1 MLKVFAIRSLVA
13 AACVCAVAAV
23 GASTAAAAA
32 SPPGIVIGPIKVHHG
47 FTLTLFDSSCT
58 SVANTGD
65 LTLEYSKGGSKL
77 SISHD
82 YSGGVAVC
90 KLSKKLGSGSL
101 TASWPGVA
109 TIKLKVKN
117 PGKLS
122 KPKAPP
128 GCHGSG
134 GTGRNAVVRG
144 TLKVD
149 IHTGAFGK
157 VNAHKAPAVLD
168 TSGNFSCKPTGNN
181 DISLFGI
188 FGPSPNAF
196 VSGTQPPRGQRSV
209 LISVTGAP
217 LAGGIT
223 DEFGLYSQGA
233 SKVFNAAST
242 LSSATIGAAAPYMTG
257 SLTFTALPPCSPGAG
272 RNGSFSGALV
282 VHDPVLG
289 VVTIAGSAATDASIA
304 LGSATPGFCN
314 GYGSSPAVPSFT
326 DTCSVSGDCSLS
338 DLPGSNVVQFFDSTD
353 AGSQTVTGESWNF
366 GDGSPAVSGS
376 LDQTVTHTYPATV
389 KTYTA
394 TLTVTTSAGQVL
406 TATQPVYIT
415 A

>member
-58 SVANTGD
+58 SVANTGG

-82 YSGGVAVC
+82 YSGGASVC

-257 SLTFTALPPCSPGAG
+257 SLTFTALPPVLPRCRPKRLVQRRAGGARSRAWRRDDRG
-272 RNGSFSGALV
+272 ISGDRCKYRARQR
-282 VHDPVLG
+282 DPWLLQRLRIVTGGAELHGYLLG
-289 VVTIAGSAATDASIA
+289 VRRLFAQRPSRLERRAV
-304 LGSATPGFCN
+304 LRLN
-314 GYGSSPAVPSFT
+314 GRR
-326 DTCSVSGDCSLS
+326 
-338 DLPGSNVVQFFDSTD
+338 
-353 AGSQTVTGESWNF
+353 
-366 GDGSPAVSGS
+366 
-376 LDQTVTHTYPATV
+376 
-389 KTYTA
+389 
-394 TLTVTTSAGQVL
+394 
-406 TATQPVYIT
+406 QPNGHR
-415 A
+415 